1 MTTSNEQKIYD
12 LCKSSNIA
20 KGKLTDE
27 FLFTIKMV
35 DLFYYKG
42 NIGKIDI
49 KTGFTDGANDG
60 GIDFIY
66 TDNDTLYLIQG
77 KSGENLSFEDI
88 KNLFVKIKDTVS
100 DFDKKDYDKYSD
112 ILKSAYLNAVDNLS
126 NEMTIE
132 LVLFSNTIISEQLR
146 KDIISYAQENLAD
159 FTITIYDSNDIQQQ
173 EALSDSDLVEEASLK
188 LFLNENNKN
197 DKLSYGEDGV
207 IVNIMASSLKELY
220 IKKGKTGLFNFN
232 LREHVSQK
240 NVDDGIDETIKRQN
254 DKFWYFNNGITIG
267 CNDFRFDGNKIVLY
281 DFSIINGAQTTTKIG
296 KSKLV
301 DEHHDFPLVCK
312 IVRAKNIT
320 GKDADFINKISEAS
334 NSQKPIKFRDLKSN
348 APEQK
353 ILQTGC
359 ANNNNPLSVEIKR
372 GVTPANSKRVEKWQR
387 VTNEYLGQLIMSC
400 IFQRPGPAR
409 NAKNAIFKVPK
420 TYNQLFMRKHDYDT
434 LYDLVRIGKSFEE
447 FRADFTTKTDDI
459 DKLAVVNNG
468 KFSILGVVCY
478 LLKKQKKIVKNF
490 SSPAIYE
497 DNLTSLLVS
506 DYPKDDLDEKLW
518 SIFNYIT
525 RLLNHIY
532 DQKKGE
538 LKLTSYSNF
547 FKSEQIYSDIILKA
561 IDEIDEWDMEKLNA
575 YMTVFSEKGTKQ
587 GELF

>member
-1 MTTSNEQKIYD
+1 M
-12 LCKSSNIA
+12 
-20 KGKLTDE
+20 
-27 FLFTIKMV
+27 
-35 DLFYYKG
+35 
-42 NIGKIDI
+42 
-49 KTGFTDGANDG
+49 
-60 GIDFIY
+60 
-66 TDNDTLYLIQG
+66 
-77 KSGENLSFEDI
+77 
-88 KNLFVKIKDTVS
+88 
-100 DFDKKDYDKYSD
+100 
-112 ILKSAYLNAVDNLS
+112 
-126 NEMTIE
+126 
-132 LVLFSNTIISEQLR
+132 
-146 KDIISYAQENLAD
+146 
-159 FTITIYDSNDIQQQ
+159 
-173 EALSDSDLVEEASLK
+173 
-188 LFLNENNKN
+188 
-197 DKLSYGEDGV
+197 
-207 IVNIMASSLKELY
+207 
-220 IKKGKTGLFNFN
+220 
-232 LREHVSQK
+232 REHVSQK

-301 DEHHDFPLVCK
+301 DEHNDFPLVCK

-320 GKDADFINKISEAS
+320 GKDAGFINKISEAS

-359 ANNNNPLSVEIKR
+359 DNNKNPLSVEIKR
-372 GVTPANSKRVEKWQR
+372 GVTPSNFKRVEKWQR

-400 IFQRPGPAR
+400 IFQHPGPAR
-409 NAKNAIFKVPK
+409 NAKNSIFKVPK

-468 KFSILGVVCY
+468 KFSIFGVVCY
-478 LLKKQKKIVKNF
+478 LLKKQKKLVKNF

-497 DNLTSLLVS
+497 DNLTGLLVS

-587 GELF
+587 GGLF